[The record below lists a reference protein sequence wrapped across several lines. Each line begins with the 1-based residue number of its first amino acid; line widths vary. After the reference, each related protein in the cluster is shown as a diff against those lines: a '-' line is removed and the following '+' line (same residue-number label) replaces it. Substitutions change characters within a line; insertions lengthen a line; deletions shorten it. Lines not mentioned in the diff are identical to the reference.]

1 MTADEISLTLP
12 AEDAFHGVAHL
23 VLGGL
28 AVRLDLTFETLE
40 DLELGLDAVL
50 RRISGGGDVT
60 VAVRVQPDELV
71 TRVGPIGDG
80 LREQLEAQVEQELG
94 VRRILETVV
103 DRVEFSSDGRW
114 LELGKSV

>member
-1 MTADEISLTLP
+1 MTADEILLTLP
-12 AEDAFHGVAHL
+12 AEDAFQGVAHL

-50 RRISGGGDVT
+50 GRIRHGGDVT
-60 VAVRVQPDELV
+60 VAVRVQPGELV
-71 TRVGPIGDG
+71 TRVGPVGDG
-80 LREQLEAQVEQELG
+80 LRAELTTSPQEELG
-94 VRRILETVV
+94 LRRILETVA

-114 LELGKSV
+114 LELAKSV